1 MLTLDLSKNEMTNVL
16 STMSSIYKMSSFLV
30 QFLKINF
37 KNNNNEK

>member
-1 MLTLDLSKNEMTNVL
+1 MLTLDLSKNEMTNVF